1 MTLTLTLSPNPNSE
15 PGARVPPA
23 LAQHLVEGLAAAAG
37 AAEAAVV
44 ERLVACE
51 ARSGLGLGLGI
62 WLGLGL
68 GLGLGVGLGLAF
80 AFAFA

>member
-1 MTLTLTLSPNPNSE
+1 
-15 PGARVPPA
+15 VPPA

-51 ARSGLGLGLGI
+51 ARLGLGLR
-62 WLGLGL
+62 
-68 GLGLGVGLGLAF
+68 
-80 AFAFA
+80 

>member
-1 MTLTLTLSPNPNSE
+1 M
-15 PGARVPPA
+15 PPA

-37 AAEAAVV
+37 AAEATVV

-51 ARSGLGLGLGI
+51 ARLGLGLGLGI
-62 WLGLGL
+62 GLGLGL
-68 GLGLGVGLGLAF
+68 GLGLGFAF